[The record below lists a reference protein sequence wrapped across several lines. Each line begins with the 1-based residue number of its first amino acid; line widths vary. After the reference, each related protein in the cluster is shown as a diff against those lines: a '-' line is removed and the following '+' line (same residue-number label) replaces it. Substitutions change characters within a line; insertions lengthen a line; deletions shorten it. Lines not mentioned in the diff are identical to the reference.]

1 MCVFFPSM
9 QSCYGVEC
17 LEDLRAASRPILDRW
32 KKAEVRKQPSATFT
46 TSAQILVFS
55 CVLGPADMWQRPSRW
70 NRIVC
75 SHHSLGL
82 MYEAAEVEPIGA
94 CSERATLAGAQGQFR
109 EGKNSGGLHFRR
121 RHEATRLGG
130 GGNSSFRPHQLVGE
144 EPNRATKK
152 GGQHEGSV
160 SNTVYSRG
168 LDTTT
173 NVLIPYDRVACS
185 DALQIR
191 RDVEISSRCMRLP
204 TWTRIYVLVLLC

>member
-1 MCVFFPSM
+1 
-9 QSCYGVEC
+9 
-17 LEDLRAASRPILDRW
+17 
-32 KKAEVRKQPSATFT
+32 
-46 TSAQILVFS
+46 
-55 CVLGPADMWQRPSRW
+55 MWQRPSRW

-130 GGNSSFRPHQLVGE
+130 GGNSSFRPHQFVGE
-144 EPNRATKK
+144 EPNRATKE

-168 LDTTT
+168 LDTIT

-191 RDVEISSRCMRLP
+191 SDVEISSRCYGFQRGRGYTFLCCCVKLLSNATRHTPRRSCRYASEHHSWP
-204 TWTRIYVLVLLC
+204 TMS